1 MTKNATIED
10 RATRVFE
17 AHPRMVLGHN
27 VLMVSMP
34 WASMQKDYIVASPL
48 LAGFGLPVVNVRAEL
63 AALGVCNFKLKPVRL
78 PGSGAAPTMHLVTL
92 NKAVQIIKRLNVARQ
107 GSMAPKGKFAAATC
121 EQPELPFSTEP
132 PTPKDVD
139 SALASLDRLFEIK
152 EQDRTI
158 ACLKAELTK
167 ASEIN
172 RSLRAELDVAD
183 SGSNSKVAQLEEYG
197 QRLRE
202 QLRLANATLHELHR
216 TCGIQ
221 ETLVA
226 DLRKALK
233 DASGVNQMLRAELGV
248 ARAALVVR
256 DQKIDKLETLYD
268 NLPPVPGVP
277 TPVKT
282 IQARICEHVN
292 SYVRKKIEEA
302 MIDTNC
308 DQGRQI
314 MSDYTHAMWEW
325 VYREFKYSAKVDIVA
340 RHEHMSKEEQAKVSK
355 LDLVCKLGL
364 GEKLHAMVYD
374 RLPVKRLKVD

>member
-1 MTKNATIED
+1 MMTKNATIED

-17 AHPRMVLGHN
+17 ARPVMLCGHQ
-27 VLMVSMP
+27 VMLVRMP
-34 WASMQKDYIVASPL
+34 WASMRKDYVVASPL

-92 NKAVQIIKRLNVARQ
+92 NKAVQVIRRLSAARTPP
-107 GSMAPKGKFAAATC
+107 MLPKNKPAVAAAC
-121 EQPELPFSTEP
+121 EQLELPFRTEP
-132 PTPKDVD
+132 PLPKDLD
-139 SALASLDRLFEIK
+139 AALVGLDRLLALK
-152 EQDRTI
+152 EQERVN
-158 ACLKAELTK
+158 ALLAET
-167 ASEIN
+167 
-172 RSLRAELDVAD
+172 VAH
-183 SGSNSKVAQLEEYG
+183 
-197 QRLRE
+197 LRE
-202 QLRLANATLHELHR
+202 QLRLANATFQELYR
-216 TCGIQ
+216 GNADLK
-221 ETLVA
+221 TLVA

-233 DASGVNQMLRAELGV
+233 DASGVNQMLRDERDG

-256 DQKIDKLETLYD
+256 DQKIAKLETLYD

-340 RHEHMSKEEQAKVSK
+340 RHEHMSKEEQDKVSK